1 MDKQNNIM
9 DKQNNKLK
17 ILYLKM
23 SIVHSVLYS
32 KNSFTPYIYTN
43 IDIQMVIALVQR
55 KSIVHAVS
63 ALTFLKLLIT
73 NNK

>member
-1 MDKQNNIM
+1 M

-23 SIVHSVLYS
+23 IIVHSVLYS

-43 IDIQMVIALVQR
+43 IDFQMVIALVKR

>member
-1 MDKQNNIM
+1 MS
-9 DKQNNKLK
+9 KQNNKLK

-23 SIVHSVLYS
+23 SIVHYVLYP

-55 KSIVHAVS
+55 KSIVHAES

>member
-1 MDKQNNIM
+1 
-9 DKQNNKLK
+9 
-17 ILYLKM
+17 M

-32 KNSFTPYIYTN
+32 KNSFTLISIP

-55 KSIVHAVS
+55 KSMVHAVS

>member
-1 MDKQNNIM
+1 M

-23 SIVHSVLYS
+23 NIVNSVLYS

-43 IDIQMVIALVQR
+43 IDIQMVVALVQR
-55 KSIVHAVS
+55 KSMVLAVS

>member
-1 MDKQNNIM
+1 
-9 DKQNNKLK
+9 
-17 ILYLKM
+17 M

-43 IDIQMVIALVQR
+43 IDIQMVVALVQR
-55 KSIVHAVS
+55 KSMVLAVS